1 MVKTKSP
8 FSPGGEGQDEGATG
22 DYIPIFERLTVTKTN
37 KQQRQQLRQLA
48 WRHPAGW
55 LALGFGSG
63 LSPIAPGTTGSA
75 MALLLAW
82 LWLQLMA
89 WLSWPLL
96 WPSLGMIVLVFVLGV
111 LASDVICNKLKTHDH
126 GAVVVDEFV
135 GQWLVLL
142 VVPVSISGWLA
153 AFLLFRLFDIS
164 KPWPIRAADRHI
176 HGGIGVMLDD
186 VLAAGYAVLVVLAY
200 QLLTA

>member
-1 MVKTKSP
+1 LLQPAGS
-8 FSPGGEGQDEGATG
+8 
-22 DYIPIFERLTVTKTN
+22 IFMTDSDDMADQYSQPS
-37 KQQRQQLRQLA
+37 QQRQQLRQLA

-55 LALGFGSG
+55 LALGLGSG
-63 LSPIAPGTTGSA
+63 LSPIAPGTAGSA

-82 LWLQLMA
+82 LWLQILA
-89 WLSWPLL
+89 WLGWPLL
-96 WPSLGMIVLVFVLGV
+96 WPSLSMIALVFVLGV
-111 LASDVICNKLKTHDH
+111 LASDVVCKKLDSHDH

-142 VVPVSISGWLA
+142 LVPVSISGWLA
-153 AFLLFRLFDIS
+153 AFLLFRLFDII

-186 VLAAGYAVLVVLAY
+186 VLAAGYAMLVMVLL
-200 QLLTA
+200 QLLTG